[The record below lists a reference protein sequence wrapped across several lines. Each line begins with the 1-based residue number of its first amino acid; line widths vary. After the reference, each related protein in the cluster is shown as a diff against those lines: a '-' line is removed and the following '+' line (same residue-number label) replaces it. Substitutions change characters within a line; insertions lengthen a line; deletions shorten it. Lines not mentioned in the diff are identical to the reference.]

1 MRETIYILGLE
12 VPSKLGERPPPVGED
27 VDVAIKVNNL
37 PSIWMTIFPQEMIS
51 PAEDAQDLI
60 SIFGFGHDGYGK
72 WTFAGR
78 R

>member
-37 PSIWMTIFPQEMIS
+37 PSIWMTIFPPGDDQPS
-51 PAEDAQDLI
+51 GGRA
-60 SIFGFGHDGYGK
+60 GHHLHL
-72 WTFAGR
+72 WVWP
-78 R
+78 

>member
-1 MRETIYILGLE
+1 
-12 VPSKLGERPPPVGED
+12 
-27 VDVAIKVNNL
+27 
-37 PSIWMTIFPQEMIS
+37 MIS